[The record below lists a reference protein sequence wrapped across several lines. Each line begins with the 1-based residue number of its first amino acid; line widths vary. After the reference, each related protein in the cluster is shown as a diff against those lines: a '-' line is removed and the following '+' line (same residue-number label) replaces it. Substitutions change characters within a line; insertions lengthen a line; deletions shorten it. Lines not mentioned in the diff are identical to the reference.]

1 MKRIKDYLTDL
12 WNNIIHTNIQ
22 IIGLQKK
29 KKKESEKIFEDV
41 VVKNFPKWERKIN
54 QVQEAQRVDKGQ
66 TKGEICQDTY

>member
-1 MKRIKDYLTDL
+1 MRRIKDYLTDL

>member
-41 VVKNFPKWERKIN
+41 IVKNFPKWERKIN

-66 TKGEICQDTY
+66 TKGETCQDTY

>member
-41 VVKNFPKWERKIN
+41 IVKNFPKWERKIN